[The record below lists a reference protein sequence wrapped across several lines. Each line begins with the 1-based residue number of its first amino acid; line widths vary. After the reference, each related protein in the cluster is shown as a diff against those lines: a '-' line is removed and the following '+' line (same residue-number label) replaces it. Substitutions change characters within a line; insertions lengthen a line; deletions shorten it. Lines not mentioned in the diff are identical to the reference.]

1 MNAKILEMFQSIQGE
16 GKYAGIKQVFLRFFE
31 CNIHCSW
38 CDTPNS
44 IGDTVRHY
52 EEMTVEDVM
61 SAIRTLKSGCQSVSL
76 TGGEPLLQVDFIKAL
91 LPELKKE
98 GLKNYLETNGIL
110 PQELSRIIGQVDTIS
125 MDFKL
130 PSSTKC
136 QPFWKEH
143 EEFLRL
149 AVERDVFI
157 KAVITSDTATD
168 DMLRSTELV
177 AKIDPN
183 ILFILQPNTYE
194 LKNGVMKRCLELQE
208 ICQQRLTNVR
218 ILPQVHKFMKLR

>member
-98 GLKNYLETNGIL
+98 GLK
-110 PQELSRIIGQVDTIS
+110 
-125 MDFKL
+125 
-130 PSSTKC
+130 
-136 QPFWKEH
+136 
-143 EEFLRL
+143 
-149 AVERDVFI
+149 
-157 KAVITSDTATD
+157 
-168 DMLRSTELV
+168 
-177 AKIDPN
+177 
-183 ILFILQPNTYE
+183 
-194 LKNGVMKRCLELQE
+194 
-208 ICQQRLTNVR
+208 
-218 ILPQVHKFMKLR
+218 